1 MTKLKTHMEYSDSF
15 RRFYNYDD
23 ITMEDLAQTLN
34 KIANLKK
41 EGWNID
47 ISSNREEAPEKI
59 TVTFSLRNRQTNNI
73 WAKIILV
80 FKQES

>member
-1 MTKLKTHMEYSDSF
+1 MEYSDSF

-23 ITMEDLAQTLN
+23 ITMHDLAQSLN
-34 KIANLKK
+34 KISNLKK
-41 EGWNID
+41 EGWKID

-59 TVTFSLRNRQTNNI
+59 TVTFSLRNRQSNNI